1 MWLTPVDPATTVV
14 TMTLAE
20 ALARQPAPR
29 SVANARTSIREQ
41 LANQGLRI
49 VVLDDDP
56 TGTQTVHDV
65 PVYTR
70 WSADVLADALG
81 GDERVVYLS
90 TNSRSLEPAAAVRL
104 GREIGAGL
112 AEAARSASIRPE
124 AVVPA
129 SRSDSTLRGHYP
141 GEVDALLSGMKRDV
155 DGVILAPAFFEG
167 GRYTIDD
174 VHWVEQ
180 EGRLV
185 AAHETEFARDPVFG
199 YSESNLRRWVEE
211 KTGGAV
217 RAADVL
223 SVDLRTIRVGGPDAV
238 THLLNGARDGI
249 PIVLNATCYDD
260 LDTAVTGLIASEADG
275 KRFAYRCAASFVKVR
290 AGIEDRPLLAREQ
303 MVTSE
308 APGLIVMGSYVEKS
322 TRQLEA
328 LLAGSRVRGIE
339 VPVDRLVAGEPDSAI
354 IRAAAEIDA
363 ALAAGRTAVCY
374 TTRRRLE
381 TGAAGFLEAG
391 RLIMDG
397 MCRIIGSLEH
407 DPAWLIAK
415 GGITSIEM
423 ARTALGVTRATVLGQ
438 ILPGVPVW
446 KLGPQ
451 ARWPGI
457 PYVVFPGNVGDERA
471 LLRAVGTLSGSEV
484 SDE

>member
-1 MWLTPVDPATTVV
+1 
-14 TMTLAE
+14 MTLTE
-20 ALARQPAPR
+20 ALARYPKPR
-29 SVANARTSIREQ
+29 PVADARTLIRARLEDD
-41 LANQGLRI
+41 GLRI

-70 WSADVLADALG
+70 WSPEVLAGALA
-81 GDERVVYLS
+81 GDEPVFYLS
-90 TNSRSLEPAAAVRL
+90 TNSRGLEAAAAVRL
-104 GREIGAGL
+104 GREIGAALG
-112 AEAARSASIRPE
+112 EAARSAGVRPD

-141 GEVDALLSGMKRDV
+141 AEVDALLDGLKRDV

-180 EGRLV
+180 EGQLV

-199 YSESNLRRWVEE
+199 YSESNLRRWAEE
-211 KTGGAV
+211 KTGGAF
-217 RAADVL
+217 RAEDVL
-223 SVDLRTIRVGGPDAV
+223 SVNLRTIRAGGPDAV
-238 THLLNGARDGI
+238 THLLNGARDGV
-249 PIVLNATCYDD
+249 PIVLNAACYDD
-260 LDTAVTGLIASEADG
+260 LDTAVMGLIASEAAG

-290 AGIEDRPLLAREQ
+290 AGIEDRPLLAREE
-303 MVTSE
+303 MVTTD

-322 TRQLEA
+322 TRQLES
-328 LLAGSRVRGIE
+328 LLAGSGVRGVE
-339 VPVDRLVAGEPDSAI
+339 VPVERLVAGEPGSAI
-354 IRAAAEIDA
+354 GRAAAEIDA
-363 ALAAGRTAVCY
+363 ALAAGRTPVCY

-397 MCRIIGSLEH
+397 ICRIVGSLEH

-415 GGITSIEM
+415 GGVTSIEI
-423 ARTALGVTRATVLGQ
+423 ARTALGVTRAMVFGQ

-446 KLGPQ
+446 KLGTQ

-471 LLRAVGTLSGSEV
+471 LLRAFGTLSGSEV
-484 SDE
+484 RDG